1 MRHHTTSIVG
11 PDLDGN
17 EQALWAEMFPKHT
30 TPVKDAADPDHY
42 PSDLLAAIPW
52 AKDAGLR
59 LVEAGMDLGHGKWLY
74 TMPSHYYNTEAKDW
88 FRMGGLRVEV
98 MFGYYHTRESALKS
112 PPPKP
117 PGFEEAKADQ
127 YPSDVLAACPMA
139 REWGVEFVQ
148 DKDGYFGWRCDGL
161 MFSKEDGWKPHGVW
175 WTKRDRAFQN
185 APTIPPPGYVAPMVK
200 AVDTSYDGG
209 DSRSGPGVPPPA
221 QPSVGERLGAV
232 ARDEWLATGAVAR
245 WDRIALAVRR
255 EVLKE
260 VFAEEDVEAAA
271 KAMWNATRPGITWD
285 ELREASRKPIWVQA
299 AAALSA
305 ALASRVAR
313 ESKVTP

>member
-1 MRHHTTSIVG
+1 MRHHSTSIVG
-11 PDLDGN
+11 PGLDGP
-17 EQALWAEMFPKHT
+17 EMRECKCMDGPGVRARFYGCTVRDGRQIERCFSCGAETDVGPALTGCIKASDLEP
-30 TPVKDAADPDHY
+30 PDPY
-42 PSDLLAAIPW
+42 PSDLLSAIPW
-52 AKDAGLR
+52 AKEVGLR
-59 LVEAGMDLGHGKWLY
+59 LVQGRDHQGDSWLY
-74 TMPSHYYNTEAKDW
+74 VTDSLIHCPLWKKNGWWPRVYKNDNEFYGYFPSREA
-88 FRMGGLRVEV
+88 
-98 MFGYYHTRESALKS
+98 ALKS

-117 PGFEEAKADQ
+117 PGFVEA
-127 YPSDVLAACPMA
+127 
-139 REWGVEFVQ
+139 
-148 DKDGYFGWRCDGL
+148 
-161 MFSKEDGWKPHGVW
+161 
-175 WTKRDRAFQN
+175 
-185 APTIPPPGYVAPMVK
+185 
-200 AVDTSYDGG
+200 
-209 DSRSGPGVPPPA
+209 PA

-271 KAMWNATRPGITWD
+271 KAMWNATLPGITWD
-285 ELREASRKPIWVQA
+285 ELREASRKPIGVQA